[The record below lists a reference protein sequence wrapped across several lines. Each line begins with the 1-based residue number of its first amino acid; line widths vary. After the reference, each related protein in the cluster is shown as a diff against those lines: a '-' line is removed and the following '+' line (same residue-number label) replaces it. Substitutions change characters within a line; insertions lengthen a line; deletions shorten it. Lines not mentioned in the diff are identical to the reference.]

1 MPGELVCW
9 KCGHSLAEYTLPL
22 RRLEICREC
31 NAELHVCRLCR
42 FYDTSKAKHCA
53 EPIAEE
59 VRDKE
64 SANFCDYF
72 APRPDAHSTQGQSEA
87 DAARRQLDALFGGG
101 AASDATPDS
110 QDSEA
115 DAARRAL
122 DDLFK
127 GSSRQ

>member
-1 MPGELVCW
+1 MH
-9 KCGHSLAEYTLPL
+9 HSEAENCP
-22 RRLEICREC
+22 
-31 NAELHVCRLCR
+31 
-42 FYDTSKAKHCA
+42 
-53 EPIAEE
+53 
-59 VRDKE
+59 
-64 SANFCDYF
+64 
-72 APRPDAHSTQGQSEA
+72 HSTQGQSEA